1 MANAEELEVMEMT
14 HDQETRLRAL
24 EKRMDEMEA
33 MLMPADD
40 KKAKK

>member
-14 HDQETRLRAL
+14 HDQERRLKDLERRVSAL
-24 EKRMDEMEA
+24 EDDQA
-33 MLMPADD
+33 PADD